1 MDNVITEI
9 LSQFSTLDLK
19 ELDAV
24 NLLERRDFKFCF
36 HENKLPF
43 FLENMLADYEILKIG
58 KDVSFEYVTKYFDT
72 PDFKFYFNHH
82 NEFGNRLKTR
92 SRYYVQTN
100 MHFAEIKSKNN
111 RSITIKER
119 KKISDTDGEA
129 EQYLE
134 ENINKNLELKCMVYF
149 RRFTFLNKNRI
160 EKITLDTDLKFTI
173 SSVTKSFDGLCIAEV
188 KCKNAQNSPFQNLM
202 KQNYIYQSGLSKYCM
217 AITQLYPDLKQNNFK
232 PTLLQIHKILA

>member
-1 MDNVITEI
+1 MNNVLTEI
-9 LSQFSTLDLK
+9 LSQFSAFDLK
-19 ELDAV
+19 ELDAA

-43 FLENMLADYEILKIG
+43 IFENIKADYDILKIG
-58 KDVSFEYVTKYFDT
+58 DDVSFEYITNYYDT
-72 PDFKFYFNHH
+72 PNFKFYFNHH

-92 SRYYVQTN
+92 SRCYVQAN

-111 RSITIKER
+111 RSVTDKER
-119 KKISDTDGEA
+119 KKINDIDEEA

-134 ENINKNLELKCMVYF
+134 EKVSEHLEMKCMVYY

-173 SSVTKSFDGLCIAEV
+173 NSVAKSFDGLCIAEV

-232 PTLLQIHKILA
+232 PKLLQIHKILA